1 MQLAAV
7 IKPADCKCAYYAW
20 CSLHCYLERKQRVL
34 THLENNVFF
43 SFFFLALCDL
53 AVTFETSTTRSLSQI
68 QCHTFHTVCYTHTVY
83 TPHCAWCY
91 KSQSTVDRPCVKRNS
106 PSLTQASGGAQ
117 SDSIWQRCVE
127 GVHVWAGTRP
137 LCPVNGDSRR
147 SCLYRVSM
155 ELCCRW
161 RRQCLIWL
169 LSFFSTEGEKYLAC
183 GLVHACNKA
192 CFLQID

>member
-1 MQLAAV
+1 MMYLALLFGKKAACV
-7 IKPADCKCAYYAW
+7 DASW
-20 CSLHCYLERKQRVL
+20 KQC
-34 THLENNVFF
+34 FF

-53 AVTFETSTTRSLSQI
+53 AVTFETGTPRSRSQI
-68 QCHTFHTVCYTHTVY
+68 QRHTFHTVCYTHTVY

-106 PSLTQASGGAQ
+106 PSLTLASGGAQ
-117 SDSIWQRCVE
+117 CDSIWQRCVE

-137 LCPVNGDSRR
+137 LCPVNGDSRH

-169 LSFFSTEGEKYLAC
+169 LSFFFPPRGRNTEPAGLCIHVTKLA
-183 GLVHACNKA
+183 G
-192 CFLQID
+192 FLQID